1 MKKTV
6 VLSFPTSCFIQVK
19 HPIYIR
25 KEETMEVSHQEKR
38 PGLYDPGL
46 NMITV
51 ELALW

>member
-25 KEETMEVSHQEKR
+25 KEETMEVSQQEKR
-38 PGLYDPGL
+38 YCKSYGSTNVWRGK
-46 NMITV
+46 N
-51 ELALW
+51 A